1 MYRLIYERIGDFGC
15 GLLDKSYTGHANETA
30 FNEGR
35 RLVGRELHVL
45 LQMVTPHEYT
55 AMMAEMLQED
65 LERRGVEDDG

>member
-45 LQMVTPHEYT
+45 LQMVTPSEYT
-55 AMMAEMLQED
+55 AMMAEVLQED
-65 LERRGVEDDG
+65 LERRGAEDDG